1 MLKLV
6 NYWVWVY
13 EYGIIFLYLQCE
25 TLKTNKKVMNYDEMI
40 DGIVYSCTIHS
51 SLFGTSHWLYVFERR
66 DGGNN
71 PTDTNGSICVDD
83 IGNRE
88 VEVYRD
94 GYILDNLDRCDIR
107 VASKN
112 EAALLFNYL
121 NR

>member
-40 DGIVYSCTIHS
+40 EGIVYSCTLNS
-51 SLFGTSHWLYVFERR
+51 VLSGMTHWLYVFERR
-66 DGGNN
+66 VGSNN
-71 PTDTNGSICVDD
+71 PTDTNGCICVDD

-94 GYILDNLDRCDIR
+94 GYIIDNPDRSIIR